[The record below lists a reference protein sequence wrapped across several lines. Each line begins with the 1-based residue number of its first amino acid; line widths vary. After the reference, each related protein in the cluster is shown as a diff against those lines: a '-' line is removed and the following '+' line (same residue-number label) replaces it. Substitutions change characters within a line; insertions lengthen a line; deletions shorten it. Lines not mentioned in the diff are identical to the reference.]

1 MVSDIPLSRALQLG
15 AAQEQP
21 LENEFSAEKSSLPT
35 EHKDILEK
43 KLLEDRQLLE
53 KLSK

>member
-1 MVSDIPLSRALQLG
+1 MSDTPLSWVLQFG

-21 LENEFSAEKSSLPT
+21 LEKEFSAEKSSLPT

-53 KLSK
+53 KLSE